1 MLSKE
6 EVRYISSL
14 SRIHLEEGEVEYL
27 TRNLADILQY
37 IDKLKKL
44 DVSKIPPTTHVLP
57 LKNVY
62 RADQLKPSLPMQDA
76 VKISPHAY
84 KGFFKVP
91 QVIE

>member
-27 TRNLADILQY
+27 TRNLADTLHY

-44 DVSKIPPTTHVLP
+44 DVGKIPPTTHVLP

-62 RADQLKPSLPMQDA
+62 RADKLKTSLPVQEA
-76 VKISPHAY
+76 VKISAHSY

>member
-27 TRNLADILQY
+27 TRNLADILHY

-44 DVSKIPPTTHVLP
+44 DVSETPPTTHVLP

-62 RADQLKPSLPMQDA
+62 RADKLKPSLSMQDA
-76 VKISPHAY
+76 VNISSHAY

>member
-6 EVRYISSL
+6 EVQYIAGL
-14 SRIHLEEGEVEYL
+14 SRIHLEEGEAEYL

-37 IDKLKKL
+37 IDQLKKL
-44 DVSKIPPTTHVLP
+44 DVSGIQPTTHVLP
-57 LKNVY
+57 IKNVY
-62 RADQLKPSLPMQDA
+62 REDQLKPSLSMQDA

>member
-6 EVRYISSL
+6 EVRTIGSL
-14 SRIHLEEGEVEYL
+14 SRIHLEETEVEHL
-27 TRNLADILQY
+27 TRNLVDILQY

-44 DVSKIPPTTHVLP
+44 DVSEIPPTTHVLP

-62 RADQLKPSLPMQDA
+62 RADKLKTSLSVQEA
-76 VKISPHAY
+76 VKISPQSY

>member
-6 EVRYISSL
+6 EVRYIAGL
-14 SRIHLEEGEVEYL
+14 SRIHLQVDEVEYL
-27 TRNLADILQY
+27 TRNLAGILDY
-37 IDKLKKL
+37 IDHLKKL
-44 DVSKIPPTTHVLP
+44 DVSQVPPTSHVLP
-57 LKNVY
+57 IKNVY
-62 RADQLKPSLPMQDA
+62 RRDEVKPSFSVQNA

>member
-6 EVRYISSL
+6 EVRYIAGL
-14 SRIHLEEGEVEYL
+14 SRIHLEDGEVEHL
-27 TRNLADILQY
+27 RRNLADILQY
-37 IDKLKKL
+37 IDTLKKL
-44 DVSKIPPTTHVLP
+44 DISGIAPTAQVLP

-62 RADQLKPSLPMQDA
+62 RTDQLKPSLPAAEA